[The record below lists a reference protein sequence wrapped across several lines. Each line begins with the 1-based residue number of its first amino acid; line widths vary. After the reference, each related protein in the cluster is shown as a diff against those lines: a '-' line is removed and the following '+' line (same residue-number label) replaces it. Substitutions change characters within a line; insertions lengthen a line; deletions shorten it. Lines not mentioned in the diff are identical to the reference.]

1 MPRVTQILTRTST
14 LVAAAVAGA
23 TIMLSSA
30 GTALA
35 DDPPAPP
42 LPPNCTA
49 ADLAEVLTGVT
60 AATAAYLRAHPDVN
74 DFFTNVQGPD
84 KDAVRQ
90 QIDAYWASHP
100 WVQSDWQAIK
110 QPQTDFRAR
119 CGIADS
125 P

>member
-1 MPRVTQILTRTST
+1 MPQTNRLLGRTAMM
-14 LVAAAVAGA
+14 LAAAAVGG
-23 TIMLSSA
+23 TMMLSTA
-30 GTALA
+30 GSALA
-35 DDPPAPP
+35 DDTPAP

-49 ADLAEVLTGVT
+49 ADLADVLTGVT
-60 AATAAYLRAHPDVN
+60 AATAVYLRAHPDVN

-90 QIDAYWASHP
+90 QIDAYWATHP
-100 WVQSDWQAIK
+100 WVQADWQAIK

-119 CGIADS
+119 CGITDS

>member
-1 MPRVTQILTRTST
+1 MSRVTDLIGKSAL
-14 LVAAAVAGA
+14 LLAAAGA
-23 TIMLSSA
+23 TAMVSA
-30 GTALA
+30 AGNALA
-35 DDPPAPP
+35 DPPPPP

-49 ADLAEVLTGVT
+49 ADLADVLTSVT

-84 KDAVRQ
+84 KDVVRQ

-100 WVQSDWQAIK
+100 WVLNDWKIIRK
-110 QPQTDFRAR
+110 PQDDFRAR
-119 CGIADS
+119 CGNVES

>member
-1 MPRVTQILTRTST
+1 MPRMTHILGRATMMI
-14 LVAAAVAGA
+14 AAATAGG

-30 GTALA
+30 GAALA
-35 DDPPAPP
+35 DDTPAP
-42 LPPNCTA
+42 LPPGCTA
-49 ADLAEVLTGVT
+49 ADLADVLTGVT

-74 DFFTNVQGPD
+74 EFFTNVQGPD

-90 QIDAYWASHP
+90 QIDAYWATHP

-119 CGIADS
+119 CGIVDT